1 MTQILTHTPAYVW
14 AILAFLLWRGVVEM
28 RTREIAARRMLVL
41 PLAMLALS
49 LHDMATRFGAGAA
62 MVAVW
67 VAGVTVAG
75 LLAWR
80 FGRVRVTPGSMPD
93 RVLVRG
99 SRLPLLVMMAIFA
112 VKYATGVALALQ
124 PQLAQQT
131 AIVLAVSLVHGLFN
145 GLFLVRLA
153 RDMAAWR
160 GASAGLAGQ
169 AG

>member
-28 RTREIAARRMLVL
+28 RTHEIAARRMLVL

-62 MVAVW
+62 MVTVW
-67 VAGVTVAG
+67 VAGVTVAA

-80 FGRVRVTPGSMPD
+80 FGRVRVSPGSTPD
-93 RVLVRG
+93 RVRARG
-99 SRLPLLVMMAIFA
+99 SRVPLVVMMAIFA

-131 AIVLAVSLVHGLFN
+131 AIVLAVGLVYGLFN
-145 GLFLVRLA
+145 GLFLGRLA

-160 GASAGLAGQ
+160 GASAGFAGQ